1 MLTNKVAV
9 DETPVSVNENVYA
22 TPRKKRSQMWD
33 VWKRFR
39 RSRTA
44 MLGLFIIITLV
55 TLALSANILA
65 PADAINPGYDIQ
77 NLGNTFA
84 PPSWE
89 NLFGTDNFG
98 RDIFSRIAHGA
109 RISLYIG
116 FVVVSI
122 SMVVGV
128 TMGAISGYYGGIID
142 NVIMRIIDILLAIP
156 FLLLAVAIAAALGP
170 SLINVMIAVA
180 IAAIPGYAR
189 IVRASVLSIREQEFI
204 EAARSVGANNF
215 RIVTKHILPNCMAPI
230 IVQATMGMASAI
242 LSAAALSFIGLG
254 IQPPTPE
261 WGAMLAESRRFI
273 RDHWHMVMFPGV
285 AIATVIFGLNMIG
298 DGLRDAFDPRLK
310 K

>member
-1 MLTNKVAV
+1 MH
-9 DETPVSVNENVYA
+9 
-22 TPRKKRSQMWD
+22 D

-39 RSRTA
+39 KSRTA
-44 MLGLFIIITLV
+44 MFGLFIIIALII
-55 TLALSANILA
+55 LALSAEILA

-77 NLGNTFA
+77 DLGNTFA
-84 PPSWE
+84 PPGGE
-89 NLFGTDNFG
+89 HIFGTDNFG
-98 RDIFSRIAHGA
+98 RDIFARIAHGA
-109 RISLYIG
+109 RISLYVG

-122 SMVVGV
+122 SMVTGV
-128 TMGAISGYYGGIID
+128 TLGALSGYYSGIID

-156 FLLLAVAIAAALGP
+156 FLLLAVSIVAALGP
-170 SLINVMIAVA
+170 GLRNVMIAVGVA
-180 IAAIPGYAR
+180 GIPGYAR
-189 IVRASVLSIREQEFI
+189 IVRASVLSVREQEFI

-215 RIVTKHILPNCMAPI
+215 RIITRHILPNCMAPI
-230 IVQATMGMASAI
+230 IVQATMGMAGAI

-254 IQPPTPE
+254 IQPPQPE
-261 WGAMLAESRRFI
+261 WGAMLAESRRFM